1 MIKMF
6 CTPDG
11 GKFFNNEE
19 EMLRY
24 VSEKCGKDIAD
35 FFSEGEELYEILGSN
50 SPWDFSEAIENY
62 DIDKSSGDLSNPV
75 YELKRLR
82 ELKKM
87 FEDLLLVYIKLY
99 EKI

>member
-50 SPWDFSEAIENY
+50 SPWDFS
-62 DIDKSSGDLSNPV
+62 
-75 YELKRLR
+75 
-82 ELKKM
+82 
-87 FEDLLLVYIKLY
+87 
-99 EKI
+99 